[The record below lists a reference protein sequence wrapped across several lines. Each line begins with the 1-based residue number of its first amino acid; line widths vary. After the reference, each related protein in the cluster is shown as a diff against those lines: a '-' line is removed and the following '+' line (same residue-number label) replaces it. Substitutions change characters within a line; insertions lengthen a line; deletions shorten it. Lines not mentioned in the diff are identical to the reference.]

1 MALSRASLAK
11 VLASG
16 ASYSGLHGSFL
27 PSSIRP
33 DPTSGTL
40 NPPRRVSYTLQ
51 ELGIRIRSWLRWG
64 GGESQREREREK
76 EKGSVTVDIPTDPTR
91 QREQVGI

>member
-1 MALSRASLAK
+1 MALSRASRAK
-11 VLASG
+11 VLAKG

-40 NPPRRVSYTLQ
+40 NPPSRVSYTLQ
-51 ELGIRIRSWLRWG
+51 NRVGVRVAVEVRWWWERG
-64 GGESQREREREK
+64 RGGAGGEEVGSAKKREKERER
-76 EKGSVTVDIPTDPTR
+76 GA
-91 QREQVGI
+91 RE